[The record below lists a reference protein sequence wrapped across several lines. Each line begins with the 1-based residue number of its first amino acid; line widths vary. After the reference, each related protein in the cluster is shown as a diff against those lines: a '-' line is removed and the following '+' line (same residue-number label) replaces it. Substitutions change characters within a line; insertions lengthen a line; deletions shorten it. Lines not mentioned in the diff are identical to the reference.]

1 MRVTVLGAGSLGS
14 LLGGLL
20 AREHDVTLVGR
31 EPHVGTVRER
41 GLRLVDARDDRGGR
55 SDLDGIVH
63 PVAVR
68 EPPGGADLVLVTTK
82 ADDVDGAAADL
93 AAVDPPDAVLP
104 LSNGLGAP
112 DRLASALPAPVSV
125 LAGTC
130 TYGARLREPGVVACT
145 GVGEVALGP
154 RDGGTNEAAD
164 RVGAALDAGEVAVV
178 VASDL
183 PRRLW
188 TKLAVN
194 AGINAT
200 TALARV
206 ENGAIV
212 EGPGREVAADA
223 ARETARVA
231 RSRGVDL
238 SDERA
243 VERTLAVARTTAGN
257 RSSTLQ
263 DVAAGRRTEIEAIN
277 GAVVERAGEV
287 RVPVN
292 RTLLA
297 LVRTWERGRDR
308 R

>member
-1 MRVTVLGAGSLGS
+1 
-14 LLGGLL
+14 
-20 AREHDVTLVGR
+20 
-31 EPHVGTVRER
+31 
-41 GLRLVDARDDRGGR
+41 
-55 SDLDGIVH
+55 
-63 PVAVR
+63 
-68 EPPGGADLVLVTTK
+68 
-82 ADDVDGAAADL
+82 
-93 AAVDPPDAVLP
+93 
-104 LSNGLGAP
+104 
-112 DRLASALPAPVSV
+112 V

-145 GVGEVALGP
+145 GVGDVTLGP